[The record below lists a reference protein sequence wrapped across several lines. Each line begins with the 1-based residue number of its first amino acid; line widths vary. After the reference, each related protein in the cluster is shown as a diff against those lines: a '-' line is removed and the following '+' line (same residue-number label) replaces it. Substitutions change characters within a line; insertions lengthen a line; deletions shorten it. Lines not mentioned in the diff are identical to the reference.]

1 MSTDELNISTLVSML
16 DTNLTINPQNLEE
29 AFNKIN
35 VVPYF
40 DNIEGIIKVTFRGT
54 NKGACKKT
62 IYQKNKG
69 KKVQKKTFQNQLSL
83 YIRVFEEK
91 EIKYINILESD
102 EIVKLENSENSEK
115 SENSTKRNKLYIY
128 EYKKG
133 QTAFQYNK
141 IRFSLNNS
149 ENSEKSENKENFIRV
164 KSIVNRKSIPNEV
177 ILNETF
183 TDENLKKLDNVEFDI
198 DKVGFS
204 NNLIFESSLPI
215 DKIYVNFIIEVNM
228 FVFTSGKIKVAGCTT
243 ETQISKAMTCLTN
256 NVLDNENNGKRKLF
270 EIIRSEF
277 EIKSQSSVMIN
288 SDFRNDFEVKRFELD
303 DLVREKYNLICSYE
317 PCTHPAVII
326 KYYCNNDY
334 EDKSGRCLCRDLY
347 GKKNFCAGRGDCTEE
362 GGCKS
367 VTILVFQSG
376 KVIITGGRLLYQV
389 NLAYN
394 FIKKLLKD
402 NKSCLQNTK

>member
-1 MSTDELNISTLVSML
+1 MSSSELNISTLVYML
-16 DTNLTINPQNLEE
+16 DTNLTILPENLEQS
-29 AFNKIN
+29 FNNIDIVN
-35 VVPYF
+35 YF
-40 DNIEGIIKVTFRGT
+40 DNLEGIIKVALRGN
-54 NKGACKKT
+54 NKGECKKT

-91 EIKYINILESD
+91 PIKYIKKIDLKSCLESY
-102 EIVKLENSENSEK
+102 EGVCNVEK
-115 SENSTKRNKLYIY
+115 EKQIYIY

-141 IRFSLNNS
+141 FKFTFDNS
-149 ENSEKSENKENFIRV
+149 SANKENYICV
-164 KSIVNRKSIPNEV
+164 KSIVNRKSIPDTI
-177 ILNETF
+177 ILNESFNGET
-183 TDENLKKLDNVEFDI
+183 VEYDI

-204 NNLIFESSLPI
+204 NCLIFESSTPI
-215 DKIYVNFIIEVNM
+215 KNIIVNFIVEVNM

-243 ETQISKAMTCLTN
+243 ETQIDKAMNSLAN
-256 NVLDNENNGKRKLF
+256 NILSDNEENKLF
-270 EIIRSEF
+270 DITRNEF
-277 EIKSQSSVMIN
+277 EIKNKSSTMIN

-303 DLVREKYNLICSYE
+303 DLVREKYKLICSYE

-326 KYYCNNDY
+326 KYYCNNSHD
-334 EDKSGRCLCRDLY
+334 DKSGRCLCRDLY
-347 GKKNFCAGRGDCTEE
+347 GNKNFCVGRGDCTKE

-394 FIKKLLKD
+394 FIKTILSD
-402 NKSCLQNTK
+402 NRKGLENKK